1 MQTEELS
8 GQAQNSTPSAVS
20 EEEKLAPSSDEAL
33 KEIKEATGAKNKEVG
48 WRSQVV
54 AAAAAAERITSLCLK
69 LIRLWFYA
77 KMASEDLFL
86 HRRVILWRR

>member
-8 GQAQNSTPSAVS
+8 GQAQNSTPSVTS

-48 WRSQVV
+48 
-54 AAAAAAERITSLCLK
+54 
-69 LIRLWFYA
+69 
-77 KMASEDLFL
+77 
-86 HRRVILWRR
+86 RRPEVPS

>member
-8 GQAQNSTPSAVS
+8 SQAQTNTVVS

-48 WRSQVV
+48 RRPGVV
-54 AAAAAAERITSLCLK
+54 ERLTSLCLTH
-69 LIRLWFYA
+69 IRLWFYA
-77 KMASEDLFL
+77 NEDLTFCSSS
-86 HRRVILWRR
+86 V

>member
-8 GQAQNSTPSAVS
+8 GQAQTNTPSVTS

-48 WRSQVV
+48 QRPEAI
-54 AAAAAAERITSLCLK
+54 AAA
-69 LIRLWFYA
+69 WFFC
-77 KMASEDLFL
+77 KNGK
-86 HRRVILWRR
+86 